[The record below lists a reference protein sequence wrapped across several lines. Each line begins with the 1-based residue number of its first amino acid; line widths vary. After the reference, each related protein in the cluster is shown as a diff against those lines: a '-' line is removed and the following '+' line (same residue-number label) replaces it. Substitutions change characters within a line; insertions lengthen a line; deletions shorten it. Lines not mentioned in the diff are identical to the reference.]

1 MVNHVTNAMS
11 RHFKDKIVISVLQKQ
26 GANSEEQLFA
36 DSNQEA
42 KPLFKTTL
50 ELNKLSLKDKEVNS
64 FTLIATGA

>member
-36 DSNQEA
+36 DSN
-42 KPLFKTTL
+42 
-50 ELNKLSLKDKEVNS
+50 
-64 FTLIATGA
+64 